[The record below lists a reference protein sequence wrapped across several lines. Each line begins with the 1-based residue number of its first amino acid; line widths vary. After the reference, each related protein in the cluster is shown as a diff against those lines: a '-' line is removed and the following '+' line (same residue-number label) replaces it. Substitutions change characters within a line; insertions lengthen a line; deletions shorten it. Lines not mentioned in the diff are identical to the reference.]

1 MSVQNQKH
9 TFFAKHKKNL
19 SESDPRKSVDEPPVQ
34 SVIKLWGQTP
44 HAHTPK
50 QNKKKKHK
58 GRPAV
63 MFSQAF
69 INQLTRTM
77 WMSHVHFLAV
87 ISVYL
92 WEVKA
97 MKACR
102 AFNRTKKHV
111 TLYLD
116 IVLIEILAP
125 KSLCISKK
133 HHSTWLIRLCYKSQP
148 SWWTCF

>member
-9 TFFAKHKKNL
+9 TFFCKTQK
-19 SESDPRKSVDEPPVQ
+19 KSVWKWSQEVCRWTSCSKCDQVVR
-34 SVIKLWGQTP
+34 SDSACT
-44 HAHTPK
+44 HPK
-50 QNKKKKHK
+50 TKQKKKHK

-116 IVLIEILAP
+116 IVLIEILAQ